1 MTYNFVILDEKN
13 LAIND
18 PTKEETGEEN
28 NKSLVVVEEN
38 KVKTIWFLLNVQPH
52 DSSTEIWAFF

>member
-1 MTYNFVILDEKN
+1 MTCNFVILDEKN

-18 PTKEETGEEN
+18 PTKEETREEN

>member
-1 MTYNFVILDEKN
+1 MTYDFVILDEKN

-28 NKSLVVVEEN
+28 NKSLVVVEEY
-38 KVKTIWFLLNVQPH
+38 KVETIWFL
-52 DSSTEIWAFF
+52 